1 MRDMVGG
8 SYLRSLTSTFLPELL
23 SMNVLMAA
31 MMPTM
36 MTLRS
41 LLAPTAGPGAP
52 VFWFVMSMALL
63 VGFIAAYPM
72 NWWLV
77 ANHLKHGMITVRP
90 NEPAAPK
97 QSSGMDMERR
107 PSVQWVGAMTL
118 VSVIALAVGA
128 IIALR
133 AAPM

>member
-1 MRDMVGG
+1 
-8 SYLRSLTSTFLPELL
+8 
-23 SMNVLMAA
+23 MAA

-36 MTLRS
+36 MILRS
-41 LLAPTAGPGAP
+41 LFAPTAGPGAP

-90 NEPAAPK
+90 NDATAPK
-97 QSSGMDMERR
+97 QHSGMDMGEH
-107 PSVQWVGAMTL
+107 PSVLSIRVMTL
-118 VSVIALAVGA
+118 VSVLALVGGA

-133 AAPM
+133 AVPM